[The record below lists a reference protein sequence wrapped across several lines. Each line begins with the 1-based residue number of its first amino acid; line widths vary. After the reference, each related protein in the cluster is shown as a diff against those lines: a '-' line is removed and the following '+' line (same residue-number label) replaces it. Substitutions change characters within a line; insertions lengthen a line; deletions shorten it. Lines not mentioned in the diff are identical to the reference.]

1 MVQNTKDITD
11 KLLYAKDAVRYC
23 LDNAMGLVDMHGI
36 EYWAHEVARLR
47 KELQN
52 IM

>member
-1 MVQNTKDITD
+1 MKNTKEITD
-11 KLLYAKDAVRYC
+11 RLLYAKDAVRYC
-23 LDNAMGLVDMHGI
+23 LDNTMNLVDMKGI
-36 EYWAHEVARLR
+36 VYWAGEVERLR